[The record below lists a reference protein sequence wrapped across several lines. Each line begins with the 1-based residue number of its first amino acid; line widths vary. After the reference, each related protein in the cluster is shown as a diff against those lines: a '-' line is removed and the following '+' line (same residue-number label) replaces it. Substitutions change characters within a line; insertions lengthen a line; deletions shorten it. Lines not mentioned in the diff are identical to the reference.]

1 LASPAPH
8 TRLSAY
14 GYAGRDGRWWP
25 RSDPQNVDPVMG
37 RSLRERW
44 EIWDRLALRTDLVLA
59 ERSTID
65 ADRVDQM
72 CAESAA
78 QSARRSVSWPAAHRI
93 PAARRWLICALS
105 AERSLPA

>member
-1 LASPAPH
+1 
-8 TRLSAY
+8 
-14 GYAGRDGRWWP
+14 
-25 RSDPQNVDPVMG
+25 MG
-37 RSLRERW
+37 WSLRERW

-78 QSARRSVSWPAAHRI
+78 QPARRSVSGASH
-93 PAARRWLICALS
+93 PAARRGLICTLHA
-105 AERSLPA
+105 ARVRWPAARVRCRRSWEHCPLG